1 MEPYRILIVDD
12 QHDIR
17 RMLRVSLDSL
27 GENLFVVDVPSGE
40 EAMLVITRQH
50 FDLLITDVRLP
61 GISGLELILKAKAR
75 NPGLKLIL
83 ITGVADVAIRQK
95 VIEAEADAFFFKPLE
110 IADFLDA
117 VERCLGLVETLLPP
131 APVLPGPV
139 EKPAQSLPERLSSL
153 RQQVG
158 AISVVLL
165 DERGRVLARA
175 GDLSEA
181 DDEVQL
187 IPSLMAVIGAAN
199 KLSHYLGKSIPESL
213 LFFPGEKYDL
223 HLAPVGTSMILSLMS
238 SAPLAEDQLRLVQP
252 VIRRAMMDLPA
263 ILEHMG
269 VSMNPDIVKPV
280 EDLASYEPETDE
292 PIPLLEEIFDPASLK
307 QLESSEVDEFWEALE
322 QEPSDNSMI
331 NADAISYDQAR
342 RLGLAPEDDV

>member
-17 RMLRVSLDSL
+17 RMLRAGLDTL
-27 GENLFVVDVPSGE
+27 GVNLQVVDVPSGE

-61 GISGLELILKAKAR
+61 GISGLELILQAKTR

-83 ITGVADVAIRQK
+83 ITGVPDTSIRQQ
-95 VIEAEADAFFFKPLE
+95 VIDAGADAFFFKPLD

-131 APVLPGPV
+131 APVLPEV
-139 EKPAQSLPERLSSL
+139 DEKPLQTLPERMSSL

-158 AISVVLL
+158 AVSAVLL
-165 DERGRVLARA
+165 DERGRVVARA
-175 GDLSEA
+175 GDLPDAA
-181 DDEVQL
+181 DETNL
-187 IPSLMAVIGAAN
+187 IPSLMAAISASN
-199 KLSHYLGKSIPESL
+199 KVSHFLGKRAPDNL
-213 LFFPGEKYDL
+213 LFFAGEKYDL
-223 HLAPVGTSMILSLMS
+223 HVAPVGPSMALSVMS
-238 SAPLAEDQLRLVQP
+238 AAPLDNEKLNLILPA
-252 VIRRAMMDLPA
+252 IRMAIKDLPV

-269 VSMNPDIVKPV
+269 VSMNAEIAAPV
-280 EDLASYEPETDE
+280 NGLVSFEPENEEILPALD
-292 PIPLLEEIFDPASLK
+292 EIFDQESVK
-307 QLESSEVDEFWEALE
+307 QVKSSDVDGFWETLE
-322 QEPSDNSMI
+322 QEPGDSSVI

-342 RLGLAPEDDV
+342 SLGLAPDEEA